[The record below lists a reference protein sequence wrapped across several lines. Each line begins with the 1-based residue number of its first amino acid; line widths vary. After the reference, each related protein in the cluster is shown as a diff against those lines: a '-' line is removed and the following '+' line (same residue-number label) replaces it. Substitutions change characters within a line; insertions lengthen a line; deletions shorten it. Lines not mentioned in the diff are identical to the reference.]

1 MNNKVPFLDLI
12 TPHLELEGEL
22 ISVVRDVLRS
32 ASFVGGIDVQ
42 NFEEQFAQF
51 CDVKYCVGVANGTDA
66 VRFALMAAGVRPG
79 DAVLTVSHTFI
90 ATAEA
95 ISQAGAVPEFV
106 DIDERTYNID
116 VDKLREYL
124 ETQCDLDPLTK
135 RPISRRSGRVIS
147 AVVPVHLYGQMA
159 DMDPILDLCETYHL
173 VVVEDAAQAHGAE
186 YFSRRENRWRKAGSI
201 GKTAAFSFYPGKNLG
216 ACGEAGA
223 VTTNDPALAKK
234 VRQLRDHGQAEKY
247 FHDMEGYNGRLD
259 TMQAGFL
266 RVKLAHLSRWNEAR
280 RGVAETYQQL
290 FSGVEGIVLPY
301 EPSWSRAVYHLYVIR
316 VSNREDL
323 QSRLKIAGIASGIH
337 YPVPLHLQQA
347 YRTLHYREGDLPITE
362 RVAREIVSLPMF
374 PGLTRAQQE
383 SVVEVVLA
391 HVGLEPAD
399 SIS

>member
-1 MNNKVPFLDLI
+1 VNNKVPFLDLI
-12 TPHLELEGEL
+12 TPHLELEDEL

-42 NFEEQFAQF
+42 NFEELFAQF
-51 CDVKYCVGVANGTDA
+51 CDVKHCVGVANGTDA
-66 VRFALMAAGVRPG
+66 VRFALIAAGVRPG

-124 ETQCDLDPLTK
+124 EKQCDLDSLTK
-135 RPISRRSGRVIS
+135 RPISRRSGRIIS

-159 DMDPILDLCETYHL
+159 EMDPIVDLCETYHL
-173 VVVEDAAQAHGAE
+173 VLVEDAAQAHGAE
-186 YFSRRENRWRKAGSI
+186 YFSPKENRWRKAGSI
-201 GKTAAFSFYPGKNLG
+201 GKTAGFSFYPGKNLG

-223 VTTNDPALAKK
+223 VTTNDPVLAKK
-234 VRQLRDHGQAEKY
+234 VRQLRNHGQAEKY

-266 RVKLAHLSRWNEAR
+266 RVKLAHLSQWNQAR
-280 RGVAETYQQL
+280 RGVAKTYQQR
-290 FSGVEGIVLPY
+290 FSGLDGIVLPY
-301 EPSWSRAVYHLYVIR
+301 EPPWSRAVYHLYVIR
-316 VSNREDL
+316 VSNREEL
-323 QSRLKIAGIASGIH
+323 QSRLKIAGIGSGIH

-362 RVAREIVSLPMF
+362 RVAGEIVSLPMY

-391 HVGLEPAD
+391 HVGLEPVGR
-399 SIS
+399 IS

>member
-12 TPHLELEGEL
+12 TPHLELEDEL

-42 NFEEQFAQF
+42 NFEELFAQF
-51 CDVKYCVGVANGTDA
+51 CDVKHCVGVANGTDA
-66 VRFALMAAGVRPG
+66 VRFALIAAGVRPG

-124 ETQCDLDPLTK
+124 EKQCDLDSLTK
-135 RPISRRSGRVIS
+135 RPISRRSGRIIS

-159 DMDPILDLCETYHL
+159 EMDPIVDLCETYHL
-173 VVVEDAAQAHGAE
+173 VLVEDAAQAHGAE
-186 YFSRRENRWRKAGSI
+186 YFSPKENRWRKAGSI
-201 GKTAAFSFYPGKNLG
+201 GKTAGFSFYPGKNLG

-223 VTTNDPALAKK
+223 VTTNDPVLAKK
-234 VRQLRDHGQAEKY
+234 VRQLRNHGQAEKY

-266 RVKLAHLSRWNEAR
+266 RVKLAHLSQWNQAR
-280 RGVAETYQQL
+280 RGVAKTYQQR
-290 FSGVEGIVLPY
+290 FSGLDGIVLPY
-301 EPSWSRAVYHLYVIR
+301 EPPWSRAVYHLYVIR
-316 VSNREDL
+316 VSNREEL
-323 QSRLKIAGIASGIH
+323 QSRLKIAGIGSGIH

-362 RVAREIVSLPMF
+362 RVAGEIVSLPMY

-391 HVGLEPAD
+391 HVGLEPVGR
-399 SIS
+399 IS